1 MITKAAGTGQPLLN
15 VCTSREDTMSSK
27 TIIRRIMGVG
37 LAAGLTA
44 FHGVA
49 LAAWQLDPEQSQV
62 TATVTEITSGG
73 ESISHEHSLRRMEG
87 QISEDGTLQLP
98 IRLNQTDVLDTLG
111 ELPPWMSSL
120 TGTTLVT
127 VVTRLPPERINSLAV
142 GQSTV
147 EILTLSTESNG
158 EQRQEKLPVR
168 FTREATDVV
177 RARNAEPVS
186 LDGKELM
193 KNQTV
198 RSILSLIGYQQIGD
212 EVPVE
217 LNAVLVDR

>member
-1 MITKAAGTGQPLLN
+1 
-15 VCTSREDTMSSK
+15 MSPK
-27 TIIRRIMGVG
+27 PIIRRVMGIG
-37 LAAGLTA
+37 LAAGL
-44 FHGVA
+44 A
-49 LAAWQLDPEQSQV
+49 LSCGLAQAAWQLDPNQSRV

-73 ESISHEHSLRRMEG
+73 ESITHEHALRHMEG
-87 QISEDGTLQLP
+87 QISADGTLKLP
-98 IRLNQTDVLDTLG
+98 IRLNQTDVLDRLG
-111 ELPPWMSSL
+111 NLPPWMSSL
-120 TGTTLVT
+120 TNTTLVT
-127 VVTRLPPERINSLAV
+127 VVTHLPPERINSLAV

-147 EILTLSTESNG
+147 EILTLRTDSNG

-186 LDGKELM
+186 LDGRELM

-198 RSILSLIGYQQIGD
+198 RSILSLMGYQQIGD

>member
-1 MITKAAGTGQPLLN
+1 
-15 VCTSREDTMSSK
+15 MSPK
-27 TIIRRIMGVG
+27 PIIRRVMGIG
-37 LAAGLTA
+37 LAAGL
-44 FHGVA
+44 A
-49 LAAWQLDPEQSQV
+49 LSCGLAQAAWQLDPNQSRV

-73 ESISHEHSLRRMEG
+73 ESITHDHALRRMEG
-87 QISEDGTLQLP
+87 QISADGTLKLP
-98 IRLNQTDVLDTLG
+98 IRLNQTDVLDRLG
-111 ELPPWMSSL
+111 NLPPWMSSL
-120 TGTTLVT
+120 TNTTLVT
-127 VVTRLPPERINSLAV
+127 VVTHLPPERINSLAV

-147 EILTLSTESNG
+147 EILTLRTDSNG

-168 FTREATDVV
+168 FTREATDIV

-186 LDGKELM
+186 LDGRELM

-198 RSILSLIGYQQIGD
+198 RSILSLMGYQQIGD

>member
-1 MITKAAGTGQPLLN
+1 
-15 VCTSREDTMSSK
+15 MSPK
-27 TIIRRIMGVG
+27 PIIRRVMGIG
-37 LAAGLTA
+37 LAAGL
-44 FHGVA
+44 A
-49 LAAWQLDPEQSQV
+49 LSCGLAQAAWQLDPNQSHV

-73 ESISHEHSLRRMEG
+73 ESITHEHALRRMEG
-87 QISEDGTLQLP
+87 QISADGTLKLP
-98 IRLNQTDVLDTLG
+98 IRLNQTDVLDRLG
-111 ELPPWMSSL
+111 NLPPWMSSL
-120 TGTTLVT
+120 TNTTLVT
-127 VVTRLPPERINSLAV
+127 VVTHLPPERINSLAV

-147 EILTLSTESNG
+147 EILTLRTDSNG

-186 LDGKELM
+186 LDGRELM

-198 RSILSLIGYQQIGD
+198 RSILSLMGYQQIGD